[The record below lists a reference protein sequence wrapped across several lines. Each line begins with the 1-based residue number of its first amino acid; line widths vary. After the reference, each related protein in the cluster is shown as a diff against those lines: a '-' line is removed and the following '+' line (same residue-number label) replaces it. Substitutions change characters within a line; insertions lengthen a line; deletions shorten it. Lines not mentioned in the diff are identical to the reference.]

1 MNQDYEL
8 LEDQEWDLYEE
19 MHRLIGIHPW
29 AWQSIGA
36 VSGLV
41 GGVLSPVLGT
51 LLIAVTRFIHSD
63 GVVSS
68 LNILIIVSFA
78 LTIPLLAFGAHCLDL
93 LERKTAR
100 LSLIEKQQSKGL
112 VFSSSGLRNTEEGN
126 RRALKLTSGSVAL
139 AFLFV
144 LPASGSAQQTIF
156 NMPSTDVLDKGKA
169 YLELDISAKPNE
181 PRFASF
187 VPRVVVGAGKGV
199 EVGLNLT
206 GNIQPGPDATAL
218 VPTVKYKF
226 YDGGDN
232 GYALVA
238 GNNLFIPVRNR
249 TYNLG
254 NYVYLNGSKTVGKT
268 RLTAGGY
275 HFSSDVV
282 VPGAQRAGGQ
292 FGFEQTMRP
301 YFTFAADWITGK
313 HSSGY
318 FTPGV
323 IFKPHPRVTGYAG
336 YSLGNANLRNGNHFL
351 LLESGYTFN

>member
-1 MNQDYEL
+1 MAQYYEL
-8 LEDQEWDLYEE
+8 QDDFEWDLYEE
-19 MHRLIGIHPW
+19 MHRLIELNPW
-29 AWQSIGA
+29 TWQSIGA

-41 GGVLSPVLGT
+41 GSVLSPVLGT
-51 LLIAVTRFIHSD
+51 LLIAITWFIDSERV
-63 GVVSS
+63 GSYLS
-68 LNILIIVSFA
+68 IPIIVSFA

-100 LSLIEKQQSKGL
+100 LSLIEEQRSHGL
-112 VFSSSGLRNTEEGN
+112 VFNSSRLRNSEQSK
-126 RRALKLTSGSVAL
+126 RRRLKLTSGSVAL
-139 AFLFV
+139 SFVFV
-144 LPASGSAQQTIF
+144 LPASGHAQQTIF
-156 NMPSTDVLDKGKA
+156 NVPTTDVLDKGKV
-169 YLELDISAKPNE
+169 YFELDVSAKPNE
-181 PRFASF
+181 PRFSSF
-187 VPRVVVGAGKGV
+187 VPRVVGGIGNRV

-232 GYALVA
+232 EYALIV

-254 NYVYLNGSKTVGKT
+254 NYVYLNGSMTVGNT

-275 HFSSDVV
+275 HFSSHVV
-282 VPGAQRAGGQ
+282 APNAQRAGGQ
-292 FGFEQTMRP
+292 FGFEQKITPR
-301 YFTFAADWITGK
+301 FTIAADWITGK

-318 FTPGV
+318 FTPGI

-336 YSLGNANLRNGNHFL
+336 YSLGNANLRDGNHFF